1 MGLLQS
7 IRGDIQAAKDRDPAA
22 TSTLE
27 VIFTYPGF
35 HARQL
40 HRLAHTLHNGGLRL
54 PARLI
59 SHLGRA
65 VTGIEIHPGA
75 RIGERFFIDHGMG
88 VVIGETTVI
97 GDNCHLYQG
106 VTMGGTSTKRAKR
119 HPTLGKGVVVG
130 AGAKVIG
137 AVTIGDGA
145 KIGAGSVVVT
155 NVPPNATVVGV
166 PGHIVAYV
174 DPGDETILKLP
185 DPEWDVIQRLE
196 TRVAELEQRIARAG
210 GREEERALVRGG
222 RVRREA
228 VQHPEP
234 PPGGVRPRRG
244 RGEDVRLRAEPLRP
258 LPRRPRHE
266 LHHLRCPPPLP
277 GVPRPQGPP
286 RPELHRYRG
295 QHHQPR
301 PRRRPH
307 HRRDGGGAHPEVLR
321 RTWRRSTS

>member
-7 IRGDIQAAKDRDPAA
+7 IRSDIQAAKERDPAA

-40 HRLAHTLHNGGLRL
+40 HRLAHTLHSAGLRL

-65 VTGIEIHPGA
+65 LTGIEIHPCA
-75 RIGERFFIDHGMG
+75 QIGEKFFIDHGMG

-97 GDNCHLYQG
+97 GNNCHLYQG
-106 VTMGGTSTKRAKR
+106 VTLGGTSTKRAKR
-119 HPTLGKGVVVG
+119 HPTLGDGVVVG
-130 AGAKVIG
+130 AGAKIIG
-137 AVTIGDGA
+137 AVNIGDSA

-166 PGHIVAYV
+166 PGHIVAYA

-196 TRVAELEQRIARAG
+196 NRVAELEQRIVELES
-210 GREEERALVRGG
+210 REQTASAPV
-222 RVRREA
+222 
-228 VQHPEP
+228 
-234 PPGGVRPRRG
+234 
-244 RGEDVRLRAEPLRP
+244 EDE
-258 LPRRPRHE
+258 
-266 LHHLRCPPPLP
+266 
-277 GVPRPQGPP
+277 
-286 RPELHRYRG
+286 
-295 QHHQPR
+295 
-301 PRRRPH
+301 
-307 HRRDGGGAHPEVLR
+307 
-321 RTWRRSTS
+321 

>member
-1 MGLLQS
+1 VGLLQS
-7 IRGDIQAAKDRDPAA
+7 IKGDIQAAKERDPAA

-40 HRLAHTLHNGGLRL
+40 HRLAHTLHNSGLRL

-75 RIGERFFIDHGMG
+75 RIGEKFFIDHGMG

-97 GDNCHLYQG
+97 GDDCHLYQG

-174 DPGDETILKLP
+174 DPGDETVLRLP

-196 TRVAELEQRIARAG
+196 ARVAELEQRIAELESG
-210 GREEERALVRGG
+210 SKNVPSSVEEE
-222 RVRREA
+222 
-228 VQHPEP
+228 
-234 PPGGVRPRRG
+234 
-244 RGEDVRLRAEPLRP
+244 
-258 LPRRPRHE
+258 
-266 LHHLRCPPPLP
+266 
-277 GVPRPQGPP
+277 
-286 RPELHRYRG
+286 
-295 QHHQPR
+295 
-301 PRRRPH
+301 
-307 HRRDGGGAHPEVLR
+307 
-321 RTWRRSTS
+321 

>member
-7 IRGDIQAAKDRDPAA
+7 IRRDIEAAKARDPAA

-27 VIFTYPGF
+27 IIFTYPGF

-40 HRLAHTLHNGGLRL
+40 HRLAHTLHGRGFRL

-65 VTGIEIHPGA
+65 VTGIEIHPRA
-75 RIGERFFIDHGMG
+75 RIGEGFFIDHGMG

-97 GDNCHLYQG
+97 GDDCHLYQG
-106 VTMGGTSTKRAKR
+106 VTLGGTSTKRAKR

-166 PGHIVAYV
+166 PGHIVAYA
-174 DPGDETILKLP
+174 DPGDETVLKLP
-185 DPEWDVIQRLE
+185 DPEWDVIERLE
-196 TRVAELEQRIARAG
+196 SRVAELEARLREMERQAKARAN
-210 GREEERALVRGG
+210 
-222 RVRREA
+222 
-228 VQHPEP
+228 
-234 PPGGVRPRRG
+234 
-244 RGEDVRLRAEPLRP
+244 AEPSP
-258 LPRRPRHE
+258 LKE
-266 LHHLRCPPPLP
+266 
-277 GVPRPQGPP
+277 
-286 RPELHRYRG
+286 
-295 QHHQPR
+295 
-301 PRRRPH
+301 
-307 HRRDGGGAHPEVLR
+307 D
-321 RTWRRSTS
+321 